1 MKYIDDADFINHGP
15 LLSPAYTAF
24 ITVCDNLIVFFAVS
38 YTTATT
44 HTEKQNGGIL

>member
-24 ITVCDNLIVFFAVS
+24 ITYKYEYL
-38 YTTATT
+38 
-44 HTEKQNGGIL
+44 